1 MLPGRVQSFLGE
13 PEQCKGGCAAVLLS
27 VDTGRLSVVR
37 VRGRRGVSIML
48 SVKEWLSEVK
58 EGGAGV
64 GSVPPLRFP
73 AFVGPLSHCFAQ
85 SLLGFAA
92 DDKSVLGRA
101 LTSGL

>member
-58 EGGAGV
+58 EGETVEGEMG
-64 GSVPPLRFP
+64 LRFVW
-73 AFVGPLSHCFAQ
+73 AE
-85 SLLGFAA
+85 GF
-92 DDKSVLGRA
+92 
-101 LTSGL
+101 